1 MNTISKIIVLI
12 LASNVLYAQNLNKSI
27 TWEGKMIGEYLPKLH
42 SDWETTSLGGLISFQ
57 IDNNEHFFTTLIG
70 KLNFIPTYGGENFDY
85 SSIRNVSL
93 SLSYDPVLNNSFDFI
108 ISVGIGYTQGKISY
122 ATYKY
127 LNTFTQLKFDYS
139 ITEKLTLFTNVN
151 NIIDLHNNL
160 FTPSIKVGFIADF
173 IIISFELLQ
182 YINWGSQEL
191 RQNNFFSA
199 PYINHHNQ

>member
-12 LASNVLYAQNLNKSI
+12 LASSTLYAQSLNKSI

-57 IDNNEHFFTTLIG
+57 IDNNEHFFTTLFG
-70 KLNFIPTYGGENFDY
+70 KLNFMPINGADNFDY
-85 SSIRNVSL
+85 SSIRNASL
-93 SLSYDPVLNNSFDFI
+93 SLSYDPALNNSFNFI
-108 ISVGIGYTQGKISY
+108 ISAGIGYTQGKISN

-127 LNTFTQLKFDYS
+127 INTFAQLKFDYN
-139 ITEKLTLFTNVN
+139 INEKITLFTNIN
-151 NIIDLHNNL
+151 NVIDLKNSL
-160 FTPSIKVGFIADF
+160 FTPSVKVGFIADF

-182 YINWGSQEL
+182 YINWSSQEL
-191 RQNNFFSA
+191 RHHNFFSA

>member
-12 LASNVLYAQNLNKSI
+12 LASSTLYAQSLNKSI

-42 SDWETTSLGGLISFQ
+42 SNWETTSLGGLISLQ

-70 KLNFIPTYGGENFDY
+70 KLNFIPTYGGDNFDY
-85 SSIRNVSL
+85 SSIRNASL
-93 SLSYDPVLNNSFDFI
+93 SLSYDPALNNSFNFI
-108 ISVGIGYTQGKISY
+108 ISAGIGYTQGKISN

-127 LNTFTQLKFDYS
+127 INTFAQFKFDYS
-139 ITEKLTLFTNVN
+139 INEKITLFTNIN
-151 NIIDLHNNL
+151 NIFDLQNSL
-160 FTPSIKVGFIADF
+160 FTPSVKVGFIADF

-182 YINWGSQEL
+182 YINWSSQEL
-191 RQNNFFSA
+191 RHHNFFSA

>member
-12 LASNVLYAQNLNKSI
+12 LASSTLYAQSLNKSI

-70 KLNFIPTYGGENFDY
+70 KLNFIPINGGDNFDY
-85 SSIRNVSL
+85 SSIRNASL
-93 SLSYDPVLNNSFDFI
+93 SLSYDPALNNSFNFI
-108 ISVGIGYTQGKISY
+108 ISAGIGYTQGKISN

-127 LNTFTQLKFDYS
+127 INTFAQLKFDYN
-139 ITEKLTLFTNVN
+139 INEKITLFTNIN
-151 NIIDLHNNL
+151 NVIDLKNSL
-160 FTPSIKVGFIADF
+160 FTPSVKVGFIADF

-182 YINWGSQEL
+182 YINWSSQEL
-191 RQNNFFSA
+191 RHHNFFSA

>member
-12 LASNVLYAQNLNKSI
+12 LVSSTLNAQSLNKSI

-57 IDNNEHFFTTLIG
+57 IDNNEYFFTTLIG
-70 KLNFIPTYGGENFDY
+70 KLNFIPINGGDNFDY
-85 SSIRNVSL
+85 SSIRNASL
-93 SLSYDPVLNNSFDFI
+93 SLSYDPALKNSFNFI
-108 ISVGIGYTQGKISY
+108 ITAGIGYTQGKVSN

-127 LNTFTQLKFDYS
+127 INTFAQLKFDYS
-139 ITEKLTLFTNVN
+139 INEKITLFTNIN
-151 NIIDLHNNL
+151 NIIDLKNNL
-160 FTPSIKVGFIADF
+160 FTPSVKVGFIADF

-182 YINWGSQEL
+182 YINWNSQEL
-191 RQNNFFSA
+191 RHHNFFSA

>member
-12 LASNVLYAQNLNKSI
+12 LASSTLYAQSLNKSI

-70 KLNFIPTYGGENFDY
+70 KLNFIPINGGDNFDY
-85 SSIRNVSL
+85 SSIRNASL
-93 SLSYDPVLNNSFDFI
+93 SLSYDPALNNSFNFI
-108 ISVGIGYTQGKISY
+108 ISAGIGYTQGKISN

-127 LNTFTQLKFDYS
+127 INTFAQLKFDYN
-139 ITEKLTLFTNVN
+139 INGKITLFTNIN
-151 NIIDLHNNL
+151 NVIDLKNSL
-160 FTPSIKVGFIADF
+160 FTPSVKVGFIADF

-182 YINWGSQEL
+182 YINWSSQEL
-191 RQNNFFSA
+191 RHHNFFSA

>member
-12 LASNVLYAQNLNKSI
+12 IASSTLYAQSLNKSI

-70 KLNFIPTYGGENFDY
+70 KLNFIPTYGGDNFDY
-85 SSIRNVSL
+85 SSIRNASL
-93 SLSYDPVLNNSFDFI
+93 SLSYDPVLNNSFNFI
-108 ISVGIGYTQGKISY
+108 ISAGIGYTQGKISN
-122 ATYKY
+122 APYKY
-127 LNTFTQLKFDYS
+127 INTFAQFKFDYS
-139 ITEKLTLFTNVN
+139 INEKITLFTNIN
-151 NIIDLHNNL
+151 NIFDLQNSL
-160 FTPSIKVGFIADF
+160 FTPSVKVGFIADF

-182 YINWGSQEL
+182 YINWSSQEL
-191 RQNNFFSA
+191 RQHNFFSA

>member
-12 LASNVLYAQNLNKSI
+12 LASSTLYAQSLNKSI

-57 IDNNEHFFTTLIG
+57 IDNNEHFFTTLFG
-70 KLNFIPTYGGENFDY
+70 KLNFMPINGGDNFDY
-85 SSIRNVSL
+85 SSIRNASL
-93 SLSYDPVLNNSFDFI
+93 SLSYDPALNNSFNFI
-108 ISVGIGYTQGKISY
+108 ISAGIGYTQGKISN

-127 LNTFTQLKFDYS
+127 INTFAQLKFDYN
-139 ITEKLTLFTNVN
+139 INEKITLFTNIN
-151 NIIDLHNNL
+151 NVIDLKNSL
-160 FTPSIKVGFIADF
+160 FTPSVKVGFIADF

-182 YINWGSQEL
+182 YINWSSQEL
-191 RQNNFFSA
+191 RHHNFFSA

>member
-12 LASNVLYAQNLNKSI
+12 LASSTLYAQSLNKSI

-70 KLNFIPTYGGENFDY
+70 KLNFIPINGGDNFDY
-85 SSIRNVSL
+85 SSIRNASL
-93 SLSYDPVLNNSFDFI
+93 SLSYDPSLNNSFNFI
-108 ISVGIGYTQGKISY
+108 ISAGIGYTQGKISN

-127 LNTFTQLKFDYS
+127 INTFAQLKFDYS
-139 ITEKLTLFTNVN
+139 INEKITLFTNIN
-151 NIIDLHNNL
+151 NVIDLKNSL
-160 FTPSIKVGFIADF
+160 FTPSVKVGLIADF

-182 YINWGSQEL
+182 YINWSSQEL
-191 RQNNFFSA
+191 RHHNFFSA